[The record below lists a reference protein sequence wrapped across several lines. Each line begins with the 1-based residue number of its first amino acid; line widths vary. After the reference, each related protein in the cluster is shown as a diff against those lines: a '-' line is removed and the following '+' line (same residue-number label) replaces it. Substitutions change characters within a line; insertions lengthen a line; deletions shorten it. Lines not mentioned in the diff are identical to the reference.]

1 MSGPTSGMAA
11 PPPAIPLPSAG
22 SMGGW
27 RRTLRLLGHLT
38 WWDMVSLYFGSWAG
52 LLWNF
57 VLPAIVILA
66 YLAVFELTPGFRFG
80 GRDVVGGFGVNLVAG
95 LVPWLLFQ
103 EGVARAASAYVDN
116 RHVLAQIPV
125 PAPLFPLANVASATV
140 RHVVALALFAAI
152 LLASGMRP
160 TAYWVLI
167 PFLAVPLLAVTAACA
182 QVFACLTVLSRDVAP
197 TVGAAML
204 PLFFATPVIYP
215 PHIVP
220 ETLRMLMDLNPLSPI
235 VLAYRDVLVTGR
247 LPMPGGLLYS
257 LAFAAI
263 VGGIATVLVRR
274 IGPELAERL

>member
-1 MSGPTSGMAA
+1 MSSGDLAA
-11 PPPAIPLPSAG
+11 PAIPIAANTT
-22 SMGGW
+22 GW
-27 RRTLRLLGHLT
+27 RRTIRLLGHLT

-125 PAPLFPLANVASATV
+125 PAPLFPLANVASALV
-140 RHVVALALFAAI
+140 RHVVALALFAGI
-152 LLASGMRP
+152 LLASGMQP
-160 TAYWVLI
+160 TAWWLLI
-167 PFLAVPLLAVTAACA
+167 PVLAVPLVLLTAACA
-182 QVFACLTVLSRDVAP
+182 QLVACLTVLSRDVAP

-247 LPMPGGLLYS
+247 LPMTGGLVYS
-257 LAFAAI
+257 VLFAVI

>member
-1 MSGPTSGMAA
+1 VSAGDLAA
-11 PPPAIPLPSAG
+11 PVIPIAG
-22 SMGGW
+22 NTTGW
-27 RRTLRLLGHLT
+27 RRTIRLLGHLT

-57 VLPAIVILA
+57 VLPSIVILA

-125 PAPLFPLANVASATV
+125 PAPLFPLANVASALV
-140 RHVVALALFAAI
+140 RHVVALALFAGI
-152 LLASGMRP
+152 LLASGMQP
-160 TAYWVLI
+160 TAWWLLI
-167 PFLAVPLLAVTAACA
+167 PVLAVPLVLLTAACA
-182 QVFACLTVLSRDVAP
+182 QLVACLTVLSRDVAP

-247 LPMPGGLLYS
+247 LPMTGGLVYS
-257 LAFAAI
+257 VLFAVI

>member
-1 MSGPTSGMAA
+1 MSSGDLAA
-11 PPPAIPLPSAG
+11 PAIPIAG
-22 SMGGW
+22 NTTGW
-27 RRTLRLLGHLT
+27 RRTIRLLGHLT

-125 PAPLFPLANVASATV
+125 PAPLFPLANVASALV
-140 RHVVALALFAAI
+140 RHLVALALFAGI
-152 LLASGMRP
+152 LLASGMQP
-160 TAYWVLI
+160 TAWWLLI
-167 PFLAVPLLAVTAACA
+167 PVLAIPLVLLTAACA
-182 QVFACLTVLSRDVAP
+182 QLVACLTVLSRDVAP

-247 LPMPGGLLYS
+247 LPMTGGLVYS
-257 LAFAAI
+257 VLFALI

>member
-1 MSGPTSGMAA
+1 MSPE
-11 PPPAIPLPSAG
+11 PR
-22 SMGGW
+22 W
-27 RRTLRLLGHLT
+27 RRALRLLGHLT

-80 GRDVVGGFGVNLVAG
+80 GRDAVGGFGVNLVAG
-95 LVPWLLFQ
+95 LIPWLLFQ
-103 EGVARAASAYVDN
+103 ESVARAATAYVDN

-125 PAPLFPLANVASATV
+125 PASLFPLANVASGLV
-140 RHVVALALFAAI
+140 RHGVALALFAGI
-152 LLASGMRP
+152 LMASGMQP
-160 TAYWVLI
+160 TGWWL
-167 PFLAVPLLAVTAACA
+167 LLPLLVLPLLVLTAACA

-204 PLFFATPVIYP
+204 PLFFATPIIYP

-220 ETLRMLMDLNPLSPI
+220 EALRFLMDLNPLSPI
-235 VLAYRDVLVTGR
+235 VLAYRDALVTGR
-247 LPMPGGLLYS
+247 MPMWDGLAYS
-257 LAFAAI
+257 LGFALVVAAI
-263 VGGIATVLVRR
+263 GALLVRR

>member
-1 MSGPTSGMAA
+1 MTAA
-11 PPPAIPLPSAG
+11 VQPR
-22 SMGGW
+22 W
-27 RRTLRLLGHLT
+27 RRAVRLLGHLT

-57 VLPAIVILA
+57 VLPAIVVLA

-95 LVPWLLFQ
+95 LIPWLLFQ
-103 EGVARAASAYVDN
+103 ESVARAASAYVDN

-125 PAPLFPLANVASATV
+125 PPALFPLANVASGLV
-140 RHVVALALFAAI
+140 RHVVALALFAGI
-152 LLASGMRP
+152 LAASGMQP
-160 TAYWVLI
+160 TRWWVL
-167 PFLAVPLLAVTAACA
+167 LPLLALPLLLLTAACA
-182 QVFACLTVLSRDVAP
+182 QVVACLTVLSRDVAP

-204 PLFFATPVIYP
+204 PLFFATPIIYP

-220 ETLRMLMDLNPLSPI
+220 ETLRLLMDLNPLSPI

-247 LPMPGGLLYS
+247 MPMLDGLAYS
-257 LAFAAI
+257 LGFALL
-263 VGGIATVLVRR
+263 VGALGVVLVRR

>member
-1 MSGPTSGMAA
+1 VSSGDLAA
-11 PPPAIPLPSAG
+11 PAIPIAANTT
-22 SMGGW
+22 GW
-27 RRTLRLLGHLT
+27 RRTIRLLGHLT

-125 PAPLFPLANVASATV
+125 PAPLFPLANVASALV
-140 RHVVALALFAAI
+140 RHVVALALFAGI
-152 LLASGMRP
+152 LLASGMQP
-160 TAYWVLI
+160 TAWWLLI
-167 PFLAVPLLAVTAACA
+167 PVLAVPLVLLTAACA
-182 QVFACLTVLSRDVAP
+182 QLVACLTVLSRDVAP

-247 LPMPGGLLYS
+247 LPMTGGLVYS
-257 LAFAAI
+257 VLFAVI

>member
-1 MSGPTSGMAA
+1 MTAA
-11 PPPAIPLPSAG
+11 VQPR
-22 SMGGW
+22 W
-27 RRTLRLLGHLT
+27 RRAVRLLGHLT

-80 GRDVVGGFGVNLVAG
+80 GRDAVGGFGVNLVAG
-95 LVPWLLFQ
+95 LIPWLLFQ
-103 EGVARAASAYVDN
+103 ESVARAATSYVDN

-125 PAPLFPLANVASATV
+125 PAPLFPLANVASGLV
-140 RHVVALALFAAI
+140 RHVVALVLFAGI
-152 LLASGMRP
+152 LVASGMQP
-160 TAYWVLI
+160 TGWWVL
-167 PFLAVPLLAVTAACA
+167 LPLLALPLLLLTAACA
-182 QVFACLTVLSRDVAP
+182 QVVACLTVLSRDVAP

-204 PLFFATPVIYP
+204 PLFFATPIIYP

-220 ETLRMLMDLNPLSPI
+220 ETLRLLMDLNPLSPI

-247 LPMPGGLLYS
+247 MPMLDGLAYS
-257 LAFAAI
+257 LGFALVVAAL
-263 VGGIATVLVRR
+263 GYVLVRR

>member
-1 MSGPTSGMAA
+1 MSGPTSGMAG
-11 PPPAIPLPSAG
+11 PPAAVPLPAATRDQ
-22 SMGGW
+22 GW
-27 RRTLRLLGHLT
+27 RRTVRLLAHLT

-57 VLPAIVILA
+57 VLPAVVILA

-95 LVPWLLFQ
+95 LIPWLLFQ
-103 EGVARAASAYVDN
+103 ESVARAASAYVDN

-125 PAPLFPLANVASATV
+125 PPALFPLANVASATM
-140 RHVVALALFAAI
+140 RHVVALALFAGI
-152 LLASGMRP
+152 LLASGMQP
-160 TAYWVLI
+160 TRFWLLLPVVAL
-167 PFLAVPLLAVTAACA
+167 PLLALTAACA
-182 QVFACLTVLSRDVAP
+182 QVFACLTVVSRDVAP

-220 ETLRMLMDLNPLSPI
+220 ETLRWLMDLNPLSPI
-235 VLAYRDVLVTGR
+235 VLAYRDLLVTGR

-257 LAFAAI
+257 VAFAA
-263 VGGIATVLVRR
+263 VVAGLGAVLVRR